1 MIKSILCLL
10 AAVLAIANA
19 QALNKT
25 ENTIDRESSVFAF
38 VVFPRV
44 FDLLTI
50 DSLETPVQF
59 RAILYLSMATYN
71 AWTSY
76 HPTAV
81 DIFGR
86 SRFRRP
92 TCEHT
97 RDNKNLAILY
107 ALYRVYEASPHSFGG
122 ESGLPPFR
130 ELMRELGHDPDDE
143 STDMTTP
150 IGIGNRAGW
159 DTARLMNIDGWNAEG
174 DLTGTQ
180 HNYKQ
185 FFADYTDYTPF
196 NDPWRIK
203 YPFKWQPMLENNG
216 RGFFFRQEF
225 VAPYA
230 GSAISFSLSPEQVEK
245 RKVKS
250 PYKKDTATAKD
261 ALPRDIKLLRR
272 EARKLLRTSE
282 TMSEKQRV
290 FAELFDN
297 KAKAFRTKE
306 NPAGIGSIATAV
318 RFDIVGPALDLN
330 LDDEIIYG
338 LGSNFASFDSLITA
352 WKEKRRVDAIR
363 PTGQTMKF
371 LFGNRKF
378 KVWGGPGKK
387 PVLIKAGE
395 WQPYIRTMPHSDI
408 PSGSSCSCT
417 AVVEYA
423 LANTKGRDFF
433 PYKFTV
439 PKGSSKFYPG
449 QVPSEDMEI
458 EINRLSEWAELC
470 GKSRLWA
477 GVHFEP
483 AIEAGA
489 KLCTGIGQASQDLMD
504 KLVSGKP
511 DFTWLKWLPQ
521 NVERFWEED

>member
-1 MIKSILCLL
+1 
-10 AAVLAIANA
+10 
-19 QALNKT
+19 
-25 ENTIDRESSVFAF
+25 
-38 VVFPRV
+38 
-44 FDLLTI
+44 
-50 DSLETPVQF
+50 
-59 RAILYLSMATYN
+59 MATYN
-71 AWTSY
+71 AWASY

-92 TCEHT
+92 ANEHT
-97 RDNKNLAILY
+97 RDNKNLAVLY
-107 ALYRVYEASPHSFGG
+107 ALFRVYEESPHSFGG
-122 ESGLPPFR
+122 DSGIPVYR
-130 ELMRELGHDPDDE
+130 ELIEELGYDPDDR
-143 STDMTTP
+143 STDLTTP

-159 DTARLMNIDGWNAEG
+159 DTARLMRIDGWNSEG
-174 DLTGTQ
+174 DLTATQ
-180 HNYKQ
+180 KNYKQ

-196 NDPWRIK
+196 NNPWKIDF
-203 YPFKWQPMLENNG
+203 PFKWQPMLEDNG

-230 GSAISFSLSPEQVEK
+230 GSAISFSLSPEEVES
-245 RKVKS
+245 RKVTS
-250 PYKKDTATAKD
+250 PYRKDTATID
-261 ALPRDIKLLRR
+261 EALPRDIKTLRR
-272 EARKLLRTSE
+272 QAKKLLSVSE
-282 TMSEKQRV
+282 NLTEKERV
-290 FAELFDN
+290 LAELFDN
-297 KAKAFRTKE
+297 KAKAFRTEE
-306 NPAGIGSIATAV
+306 NPAGIASIATAV
-318 RFDIVGPALDLN
+318 RFLLVGPGLDLN
-330 LDDEIIYG
+330 LDEEIIYG
-338 LGSNFASFDSLITA
+338 MGSNFASFDSLMTA

-387 PVLIKAGE
+387 PVMIKAAE

-417 AVVEYA
+417 AVVEFA

-449 QVPSEDMEI
+449 QVPAEDMEI
-458 EINRLSEWAELC
+458 EINHLSEWAELC
-470 GKSRLWA
+470 GQSRLWA

-489 KLCTGIGQASQDLMD
+489 NLCKGIGQASQNLMD
-504 KLVSGKP
+504 RLVAGEA
-511 DFTWLKWLPQ
+511 DFTWLKSLPDD
-521 NVERFWEED
+521 VERFWEEE